1 VEETLES
8 IVAVE
13 IEVISSVVIGME
25 EAGTLEEILILDDV
39 LKMKVD
45 LMEQEVVE
53 VEVEDSKEMIEV
65 VIMEI
70 VMVDLE
76 NKGIRVVVIEDL
88 SNATNVR
95 E

>member
-13 IEVISSVVIGME
+13 IEVISLVVIGME
-25 EAGTLEEILILDDV
+25 EAGTLEKILILDDV

-88 SNATNVR
+88 SSATNVR

>member
-1 VEETLES
+1 MEETLES

-88 SNATNVR
+88 SSATNVR